1 VARNERDIG
10 NLGPVFAVTNWT
22 NDVAMDCNTAAD
34 AEICD
39 VLGTLIKELIE
50 RGFINGAVSA

>member
-34 AEICD
+34 AELAD
-39 VLGTLIKELIE
+39 VLGSVIRDLQEQGILKGT
-50 RGFINGAVSA
+50 VST